1 MLRDALNSSTTL
13 MTVLSYAAFSLP
25 LKRDL
30 YNRFTNHNVLNAS
43 TTLLLNM
50 ITDIMYIKR
59 VVTNDCLVLLLV
71 LFITMKN
78 GPFVLSV
85 IQLFAL
91 YHNRPDLSN
100 HVVPTN
106 CRL

>member
-1 MLRDALNSSTTL
+1 

-43 TTLLLNM
+43 TRLLLNM
-50 ITDIMYIKR
+50 ITNIMYIKC
-59 VVTNDCLVLLLV
+59 VVLTNECLVLLLV

-91 YHNRPDLSN
+91 YHNQPDLSN